1 MKTFRH
7 DLLVAFFAVTAFL
20 CFIPVFT
27 YIYFA
32 AELSPQSTFV
42 GHNDSG
48 VVLLDIKDRP
58 FFIFYQAKLKK
69 EIPLSSIPKI
79 TQQAVISVE
88 DKNFYSHPGF
98 SITAISRSL
107 LDDIAGKSLSY
118 GGSTITQ
125 QLVKNSILTP
135 KKSFLRKFQE
145 IVLASEIER
154 RYSKAQILEMYLNSA
169 YFGEGSFGVQ
179 EAAHVYFDKDA
190 KDLSLAQSSLLAA
203 ILPAPSKLSLF
214 HGDLSEV
221 KRRQEFV
228 LEDMVKQGFITEDQK
243 NKAIAE
249 NIKLDSGGRDI
260 NTIAPHF
267 ALMVR
272 DELIGKYGE
281 EEVVRSGFKIK
292 TTLDLD
298 WQKYAQG
305 VVAKQ
310 VENLKAHNVSNGAA
324 VVMDPKT
331 SQVKALVGSTD
342 WYDNSFGKVNVVLS
356 NRPPGSAFKPIV
368 YLRAFEKGL
377 ITPATILK
385 DEPTSFANFDESSFY
400 ASFPTRSAALANL
413 AKDPNAFYKPVDYDR
428 KHRGSVTARRAL
440 SNSLNIPSVAVM
452 KKVGVEGAL
461 ESAKNL
467 GITTLSDSSN
477 YGLSLVLG
485 AGEVKPLELT
495 NAYGVFASGGLK
507 NDPTLILQ
515 ITDKAGNTVYKYQ
528 PKQEQVVDPK
538 YIFLISAILSDNKTR
553 AEVFGNA
560 LNISRPAA
568 VKTGTT
574 EDFKDAWT
582 IGYTPSLVVGVWVG
596 NNYNQPMDG
605 IAGSLG
611 AAPIW
616 KDLMEKFLKGTP
628 VEQFMP
634 PDGVVKITGCGVT
647 EYFIKGTQPK
657 SCSAKP
663 SPATPS
669 GLQRRDYQ
677 FITLN

>member
-1 MKTFRH
+1 MKAFRH
-7 DLLVAFFAVTAFL
+7 DLLVAFFAITAFL
-20 CFIPVFT
+20 CFISVFT

-32 AELSPQSTFV
+32 QDLSPKEVLV
-42 GHNDSG
+42 GYNDTG
-48 VVLLDIKDRP
+48 VILLDDKNEP
-58 FFIFYQAKLKK
+58 FFTFYEAKIKK
-69 EIPLSSIPKI
+69 EIPLSAIPKV

-88 DKNFYSHPGF
+88 DKSFYFHPGF
-98 SITAISRSL
+98 SIPAIIRASW
-107 LDDIAGKSLSY
+107 DNIVGKDISY

-125 QLVKNSILTP
+125 QLVKNALLTP
-135 KKSFLRKFQE
+135 KKSFVRKYQE

-154 RYSKAQILEMYLNSA
+154 RYSKDEILEMYLNSA
-169 YFGEGSFGVQ
+169 YFGEGVFGVGQ
-179 EAAHVYFDKDA
+179 AANLYFNKEV
-190 KDLSLAQSSLLAA
+190 KDLNLAESSLLAA
-203 ILPAPSKLSLF
+203 ILPAPSKYSLRN
-214 HGDLSEV
+214 GDLNEV
-221 KRRQEFV
+221 KRRQKLV
-228 LEDMVKQGFITEDQK
+228 LDDMVKQGFITVQQK
-243 NKAIAE
+243 NEVIA
-249 NIKLDSGGRDI
+249 KDMKVAASGREI

-272 DELIGKYGE
+272 DELVEKYGE
-281 EEVVRSGFKIK
+281 EAIARSGLKVK
-292 TTLDLD
+292 TTLNVD

-305 VVAKQ
+305 VVTKQ
-310 VENLKAHNVSNGAA
+310 VENLKVHNVSNGAA

-331 SQVKALVGSTD
+331 SQVKALVGSTN
-342 WYDNSFGKVNVVLS
+342 WYDNSFGKVNVALS

-368 YLRAFEKGL
+368 YLRAFEEGL

-385 DEPTSFANFDESSFY
+385 DEPTSFANFEESIFY

-413 AKDPNAFYKPVDYDR
+413 ARDPNAFYKPVDYDR
-428 KHRGSVTARRAL
+428 KYRGSVTARRAL

-452 KKVGVEGAL
+452 KKVGMEGAL

-515 ITDKAGNTVYKYQ
+515 ITDKAGNIIYKYQ

-538 YIFLISAILSDNKTR
+538 YIFLISSILSDNKTR

-582 IGYTPSLVVGVWVG
+582 IGYTPSLLVGVWVG

-628 VEQFMP
+628 VEQFIP
-634 PDGVVKITGCGVT
+634 PDGVVKVTGCGAT

-657 SCSAKP
+657 SCSSKP
-663 SPATPS
+663 SLATPS
-669 GLQRRDYQ
+669 GAK
-677 FITLN
+677 ITQ